1 LADLYELHI
10 YEYAKAL
17 PLYERALAI
26 LERALG
32 SNHPEVAE
40 TLNDIA
46 LVHDN
51 QGMFSEALPLFLRA
65 VRIAEVTL
73 GRTIASPSHIIR
85 T

>member
-1 LADLYELHI
+1 MHYGGPSRALTSLADLYELHI

-17 PLYERALAI
+17 PLYERALEI

-46 LVHDN
+46 LVHNN
-51 QGMFSEALPLFLRA
+51 QGVLFF
-65 VRIAEVTL
+65 
-73 GRTIASPSHIIR
+73 GH
-85 T
+85 